1 MIRPAQTGLAC
12 EIAVT
17 SAARAHDPSPCDRAP
32 TGVQLARRGRALAVA
47 LAGALLAD
55 PVQAAS
61 RAAAPSGQVIGLAQS
76 VSPALVLAIV
86 VTIVVVAGAGVGAFV
101 LQRRA
106 GKAVE
111 EVRRLTS
118 LFDVLAEGILVCT
131 GMQVLVANTSI
142 CRQVGI
148 GSDEVRDLMISSFI
162 PDADVIDRLLS
173 DRDVQLETQIYTRDG
188 RTVEVEVSA
197 RTIRYAGAPRR
208 LLELRD
214 IGERKQSAE
223 RVSYLAHHDVL
234 TGLPNRDVLQER
246 LAQCIAQARPC
257 AIMWIDLDRF
267 KQMNDIHGHAV
278 GDRIL
283 RVVAEKLKFELPAGT
298 VVARFGGDEF
308 VVLYENVQD
317 ALEARLIGQQLRR
330 LLNRALDLGE
340 RQTTVGASVG
350 VAVYPDDATTA
361 DDLLKNADLA
371 LHSAKSG
378 GRGKCRQYTD
388 ALGQARQRRMALSG
402 QLRGAIDNGDIQAF
416 FQPLVHTHDLHVCG
430 FETLA
435 RWFHPE
441 FGAVPPPEFVRLA
454 EENGLID
461 PLTDLMLRYAVEAAR
476 QWPND
481 VRVSVNVSPIQLN
494 GELVDRVRD
503 IIKSSQLDPR
513 RLELEVTEDVLIKD
527 FEQTASMFARLRA
540 LGVQVAM
547 DDFGAGF
554 TSMGNLR
561 RLNFERIKIDRIFTM
576 DLPNHRRAAAIVRA
590 MFVLARELK
599 LDVTVEGV
607 ETQEQFAFLREQG
620 CTEVQ
625 GFLFSQPKPLSAF
638 ADPASLRFDPV
649 KLKLQQPPPATA
661 ALIAIAEH
669 RSKRAS

>member
-1 MIRPAQTGLAC
+1 MPSHPRVILHVDMDAFYAAVEVREEPRLAGRPLIIGHKGPRGVVSTCSYEARPYGVRSAMPSIVAMRLCPQATWLPGRMGLYMEVSRRIRSIFDDFTPLVEPLSIDEAFL
-12 EIAVT
+12 
-17 SAARAHDPSPCDRAP
+17 DL
-32 TGVQLARRGRALAVA
+32 TGVVADLRGGAETARRL
-47 LAGALLAD
+47 
-55 PVQAAS
+55 
-61 RAAAPSGQVIGLAQS
+61 
-76 VSPALVLAIV
+76 
-86 VTIVVVAGAGVGAFV
+86 
-101 LQRRA
+101 
-106 GKAVE
+106 KE
-111 EVRRLTS
+111 
-118 LFDVLAEGILVCT
+118 
-131 GMQVLVANTSI
+131 
-142 CRQVGI
+142 
-148 GSDEVRDLMISSFI
+148 
-162 PDADVIDRLLS
+162 
-173 DRDVQLETQIYTRDG
+173 
-188 RTVEVEVSA
+188 
-197 RTIRYAGAPRR
+197 TIRAR
-208 LLELRD
+208 
-214 IGERKQSAE
+214 
-223 RVSYLAHHDVL
+223 
-234 TGLPNRDVLQER
+234 ER
-246 LAQCIAQARPC
+246 L
-257 AIMWIDLDRF
+257 
-267 KQMNDIHGHAV
+267 
-278 GDRIL
+278 
-283 RVVAEKLKFELPAGT
+283 
-298 VVARFGGDEF
+298 
-308 VVLYENVQD
+308 
-317 ALEARLIGQQLRR
+317 
-330 LLNRALDLGE
+330 
-340 RQTTVGASVG
+340 GASVG

-638 ADPASLRFDPV
+638 ADLAA
-649 KLKLQQPPPATA
+649 LKLGPAEA
-661 ALIAIAEH
+661 AAPRSAPVVDLVDAR
-669 RSKRAS
+669 RSKRAG